1 MYPHLGFDEFID
13 IQEFNESDK
22 LGTYVS
28 DAAVTRKIEEKLAE
42 SERPL
47 FIFAITMENHGPW
60 RPKRIDIPEAVLDAT
75 PRRARNVA
83 QYLAHLEN
91 ADAMIGRLRRVL
103 KKQASGAV
111 FCFYGDHLPG
121 FSKFFNAIGMN
132 DPRTDYFIW
141 HTGPADMKRR
151 ANVSADAVN
160 RMILE
165 AFVAVTSKGEEKTD
179 ERDLRRQEA
188 GRNI

>member
-1 MYPHLGFDEFID
+1 MFY
-13 IQEFNESDK
+13 
-22 LGTYVS
+22 Y
-28 DAAVTRKIEEKLAE
+28 
-42 SERPL
+42 
-47 FIFAITMENHGPW
+47 AI
-60 RPKRIDIPEAVLDAT
+60 R
-75 PRRARNVA
+75 
-83 QYLAHLEN
+83 
-91 ADAMIGRLRRVL
+91 
-103 KKQASGAV
+103 
-111 FCFYGDHLPG
+111 
-121 FSKFFNAIGMN
+121 MN
-132 DPRTDYFIW
+132 DPQTDYFVW